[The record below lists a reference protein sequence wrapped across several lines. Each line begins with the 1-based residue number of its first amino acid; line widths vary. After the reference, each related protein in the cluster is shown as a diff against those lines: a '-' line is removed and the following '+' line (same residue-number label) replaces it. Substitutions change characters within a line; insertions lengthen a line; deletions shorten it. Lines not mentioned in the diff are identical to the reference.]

1 MVSNNKEVDR
11 INREYEFLDKLKTN
25 EITIPNIFT
34 REMGKIIKL
43 AREEAGLSQSEL
55 AEKLF
60 RRQATIS
67 DFENGKIEIGILTL
81 VQIAKVFGKPISYFI
96 PQMSFMVSIS
106 DIQSKYEEEALALFR
121 DIESWGDFQLALRF
135 LKMLRDYCIEERDRE
150 MGNEDEEEN

>member
-1 MVSNNKEVDR
+1 MVSKNKEVDR
-11 INREYEFLDKLKTN
+11 INREYEFLDKLKAN

-34 REMGKIIKL
+34 REMGKLIKV

-55 AEKLF
+55 ADKLS

-96 PQMSFMVSIS
+96 PQMKFLISIS
-106 DIQSKYEEEALALFR
+106 DIQSKWEEEALALFR
-121 DIESWGDFQLALRF
+121 DIESWGDFQLALRL

-150 MGNEDEEEN
+150 MGNDDE

>member
-34 REMGKIIKL
+34 REMGKLINS

-55 AEKLF
+55 AKKLF

-96 PQMSFMVSIS
+96 PQIKFMVSIS
-106 DIQSKYEEEALALFR
+106 DIQSKWEEEALALFR
-121 DIESWGDFQLALRF
+121 DLKHEGDYQLALKI
-135 LKMLRDYCIEERDRE
+135 LKTLLEHDRE
-150 MGNEDEEEN
+150 MADQEGGIPDY